1 MNQVAA
7 AAQVINTRAEGP
19 TYTMGLAAARPGPCS
34 AAGAAAV
41 MDGPALANMS
51 STISAQTERSWCSE
65 GAAAE
70 VKAKADLALVLALAV
85 VGEEVAVGVGRGRL
99 AAGEMR
105 LFMNQRGGMS
115 RWFQRG
121 RRSITSSWSCDQ
133 QQPAQRTAVG
143 PELMLC

>member
-1 MNQVAA
+1 MNQAAA

-19 TYTMGLAAARPGPCS
+19 TYTVGLAAARPGPCS
-34 AAGAAAV
+34 TAGAAAV

-70 VKAKADLALVLALAV
+70 VKTKEDLALAV
-85 VGEEVAVGVGRGRL
+85 AVAVAVGGGGGRL

-133 QQPAQRTAVG
+133 QQPAKRTAVG